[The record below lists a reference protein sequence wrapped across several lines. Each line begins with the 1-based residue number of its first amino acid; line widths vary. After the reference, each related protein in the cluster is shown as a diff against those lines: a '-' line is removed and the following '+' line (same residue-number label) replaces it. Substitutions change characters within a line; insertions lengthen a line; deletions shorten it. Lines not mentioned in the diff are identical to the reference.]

1 MSFFNELKRR
11 HVFRVGGAYLVVAW
25 VLAQVSDLIADN
37 LDFPGWFMPM
47 VLAALGLGFP
57 VALVIAWALQRK
69 PDGIVR
75 DPRES
80 DPPEA
85 LPIMQQNIQFCQAS
99 DGVQLAYA
107 TTGVGP
113 VLVKAATWM
122 TNLEDDF
129 KSSLWGHIIRDI
141 SGYRQLIRFDQ
152 RGNGLSDRTVETISP
167 ARFSSDLEDV
177 INAAGVDKCALLGIS
192 QGSAAAIEFAVKYPD
207 RVTHLV
213 LLGSFAHGVTKFGG
227 EKARAQ
233 LEVMKEMMRVGW
245 GQRSST
251 FRRVFTAMFVPSVDP
266 AIADEFD
273 QMQSTTTSAETA
285 VRLLQAISDI
295 DVDDLLE
302 KVRVPTLV
310 LHCKGDLAISIKEG
324 RFIASKIP
332 HARFVMLESDNH
344 VPIGGE
350 PAAIIL
356 AQEIRAFLTD
366 EKPSSVLN

>member
-1 MSFFNELKRR
+1 
-11 HVFRVGGAYLVVAW
+11 
-25 VLAQVSDLIADN
+25 
-37 LDFPGWFMPM
+37 
-47 VLAALGLGFP
+47 
-57 VALVIAWALQRK
+57 
-69 PDGIVR
+69 
-75 DPRES
+75 
-80 DPPEA
+80 
-85 LPIMQQNIQFCQAS
+85 
-99 DGVQLAYA
+99 
-107 TTGVGP
+107 
-113 VLVKAATWM
+113 
-122 TNLEDDF
+122 
-129 KSSLWGHIIRDI
+129 
-141 SGYRQLIRFDQ
+141 
-152 RGNGLSDRTVETISP
+152 
-167 ARFSSDLEDV
+167 
-177 INAAGVDKCALLGIS
+177 
-192 QGSAAAIEFAVKYPD
+192 
-207 RVTHLV
+207 
-213 LLGSFAHGVTKFGG
+213 
-227 EKARAQ
+227 
-233 LEVMKEMMRVGW
+233 
-245 GQRSST
+245 
-251 FRRVFTAMFVPSVDP
+251 MFVPSVDP